1 MPTPT
6 TPAIHLAR
14 LHEQAEGLFT
24 SLAELRLQDAR
35 SRGRDSDVYYG
46 QVHALDFLGLID
58 AARVARL
65 DADVAAALTAFHC
78 PAGASATTT
87 GVQDRA

>member
-6 TPAIHLAR
+6 TPATHLAR

-24 SLAELRLQDAR
+24 SLAELRLQDACN
-35 SRGRDSDVYYG
+35 RGRDSDVYYG

-78 PAGASATTT
+78 PAGASATTP